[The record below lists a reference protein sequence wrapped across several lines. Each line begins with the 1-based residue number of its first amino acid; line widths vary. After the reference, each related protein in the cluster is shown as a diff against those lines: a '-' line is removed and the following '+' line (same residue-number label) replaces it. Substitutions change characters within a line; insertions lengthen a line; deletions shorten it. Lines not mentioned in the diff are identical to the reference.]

1 MEPRVAFADAAK
13 RPAHGFL
20 YKIAVVGG
28 GAFDEGEALEEKFV
42 RCGLVVQCNARQEGE
57 GGALYEFGA
66 SIRPLRDCLPGVRRF
81 VEQMK
86 AKGVAD
92 APTIEVAAPPVHLN
106 RCNAAGLVDKSGEQ
120 AGLVNAGIPE
130 CEREIVI
137 APEAFGEQADTSDRN
152 TEGVL

>member
-1 MEPRVAFADAAK
+1 MEPGIAFADPAK
-13 RPAHGFL
+13 GPTNGFL

-28 GAFDEGEALEEKFV
+28 GAFDEREALEEKFV
-42 RCGLVVQCNARQEGE
+42 RCGIVVQGNARQEGE
-57 GGALYEFGA
+57 GRALYEFVA
-66 SIRPLRDCLPGVRRF
+66 SIRPLRDFLPGVRRF

-86 AKGVAD
+86 AQGVAD

-106 RCNAAGLVDKSGEQ
+106 RCHAAGLVDNSSKD

-130 CEREIVI
+130 CEREVVI
-137 APEAFGEQADTSDRN
+137 APEPFGEQADTSDRN